1 MSARLR
7 GGRAVG
13 VAMLLCAAGAASHA
27 MSIRELRTLE
37 ANEKDGRA
45 YAGYYLVGVVEGLRE
60 TADTVQ
66 RSGQKPPFCIGSK
79 RLEPA
84 MARAL
89 YTGELARHADQYEA
103 EQSNLPDSECTLCQ
117 GTGIRTDEVGKTF
130 GFDKPRDPDTGKGGC
145 NGCAGTGR
153 QDHPGKWYPFSVEN
167 VREFATFLRECG
179 GFSIC

>member
-1 MSARLR
+1 MSTRLR

-13 VAMLLCAAGAASHA
+13 VAMLLCAAAVASHA

-66 RSGQKPPFCIGSK
+66 RNGQKPPFCVGSK

-84 MARAL
+84 MARSL

-103 EQSNLPDSECTLCQ
+103 DMPVQLVLSAALQNSYRCSP
-117 GTGIRTDEVGKTF
+117 
-130 GFDKPRDPDTGKGGC
+130 
-145 NGCAGTGR
+145 
-153 QDHPGKWYPFSVEN
+153 
-167 VREFATFLRECG
+167 
-179 GFSIC
+179 